1 MNLEKLK
8 EKIYNS
14 SYPLDDLLLEV
25 RWIAKKRE
33 NKAFLNWI
41 DNELNGYDNNDAIP
55 EYRILINTVL
65 SYTATNGYGSV
76 LKSNI
81 STQILKAKKNNEKE
95 FINHVSN
102 LKINNGLADIQ
113 ACALKVKEFGIIP
126 EQGFSYLIDE
136 FLSGCFVQSF
146 YIPMQASRYKTILNS
161 IRILLQNF
169 IEELDEISDWEG
181 NDLSSRLMDKTFNIV
196 VNKTINNYSNNIG
209 EGNNNVIN
217 TGNNNTITSTYNEN
231 FIKDCIDIVNS
242 INAYSE
248 DIEKLKLEIIEELNK
263 SKKVEDKSSIIKK
276 IKDMILAA
284 AAFGGDVATG
294 MPLFTTL
301 LKYFKESE

>member
-33 NKAFLNWI
+33 NKTFLNWI
-41 DNELNGYDNNDAIP
+41 DNELNGYHDNATP
-55 EYRILINTVL
+55 EYRIFRNTVL
-65 SYTATNGYGSV
+65 FYTATNGYGSV
-76 LKSNI
+76 LKSKI
-81 STQILKAKKNNEKE
+81 STQILKAKKDNEKE

-102 LKINNGLADIQ
+102 IKINNSLAEIQ
-113 ACALKVKEFGIIP
+113 ECALKTKEFGIIP

-136 FLSGCFVQSF
+136 FLSGCVVQSF
-146 YIPMQASRYKTILNS
+146 HIPTQAGQYKNILNS
-161 IRILLQNF
+161 IRMLLQDF
-169 IEELDEISDWEG
+169 IEKLDKINDWEE
-181 NDLSSRLMDKTFNIV
+181 NNSSSILMDRTFSVV
-196 VNKTINNYSNNIG
+196 VNNTVNNYSNNI
-209 EGNNNVIN
+209 EKGNNNVIN

-231 FIKDCIDIVNS
+231 FIKDCIDIVNR
-242 INAYSE
+242 INTNSD
-248 DIEKLKLEIIEELNK
+248 DIENLKLEIIEELTK
-263 SKKVEDKSSIIKK
+263 SKKIEDKSSIIKK